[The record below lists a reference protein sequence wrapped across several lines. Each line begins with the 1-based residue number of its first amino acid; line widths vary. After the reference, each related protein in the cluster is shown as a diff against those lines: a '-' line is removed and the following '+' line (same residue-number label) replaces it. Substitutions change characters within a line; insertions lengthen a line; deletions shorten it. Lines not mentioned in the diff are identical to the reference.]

1 MCRSLPCVRALLPLA
16 LAVGLAAP
24 AAAQRIVPVPAV
36 PIADGPLH
44 EYPHL
49 AAAAD
54 GTLWITWMA
63 LEGGEEVVWL
73 RPFRDGA
80 FGEPVEVAR
89 GSMAYRP
96 RVATGPGGAVWV
108 TWSGRV
114 EGAPAVLARAWRG
127 GVGGPVRRVSLEG
140 EGWHPA
146 IAVDR
151 SGTAWL
157 AWEER
162 DGSRWRVVAATLGAD
177 DVARRPFAVGGGGGN
192 QMRPALLAEDDGV
205 WLAFDEYRG
214 GYDYD
219 VALRRL
225 DRDEPAVAVTAGPAL
240 EQAPALAAA
249 VGPGVWVAWHSN
261 RTDEGG
267 TGIARWIELRR
278 WDGRRLHEPP
288 PMPDRDLAARES
300 IQSFEFPAL
309 LADGERVWVLGRP
322 SQGFYAQVLAG
333 EAWTRLTPFGIEG
346 WGGRGQVAPAARA
359 GDGSV
364 WTVRRDIG
372 GVLLQRLS
380 LEAGQAAA
388 EGGPGGGARGAVAAA
403 DGAAAHAHGTAP
415 GQHTHAASGTGASA
429 DATAAGGSGV
439 EVEGLALFFGD
450 IHQHS
455 SLSDGM
461 GTVED
466 TYTRS
471 RDRYGLD
478 FAALADHEWFVR
490 NRLLPSEWAYIQAV
504 NASFHQPGRFISI
517 PAYEWTGRRVPLG
530 PGHKNVY
537 FPAEGHPIYSL
548 TDTLFDETPEL
559 FAQLKRDGALA
570 VPHHTGWT
578 GTDWEHHDP
587 VAQPEVEIVSVH
599 GAFEHMGNEPIVH
612 RGGTPGM
619 FVQDGWARGLRFGV
633 LGSSDGHGLEW
644 HHGVGRKED
653 PWRHGLTGVWA
664 PELTRDALFEALAA
678 RRVYATSGAP
688 IRLWLEA
695 RGGDGDGSGA
705 VPRAEMGGELSV
717 RGAPTL
723 ESRVVGTARVRY
735 VHLLRDNEVV
745 HSFGGDADGGRYG
758 SFTFVDEGVAP
769 GTHWYYLR
777 VVQDDG
783 EMAWSSPIWVTVEAP
798 TP

>member
-1 MCRSLPCVRALLPLA
+1 
-16 LAVGLAAP
+16 
-24 AAAQRIVPVPAV
+24 
-36 PIADGPLH
+36 
-44 EYPHL
+44 
-49 AAAAD
+49 
-54 GTLWITWMA
+54 
-63 LEGGEEVVWL
+63 
-73 RPFRDGA
+73 RDGR
-80 FGEPVEVAR
+80 FGEAMEVAR
-89 GSMAYRP
+89 GPMAYRP
-96 RVATGPGGAVWV
+96 RVAVGADGAVWV
-108 TWSGRV
+108 TWSGRAG
-114 EGAPAVLARAWRG
+114 GAPAVLARRYRG
-127 GVGGPVRRVSLEG
+127 DAPDRPVRVSRAG

-146 IAVDR
+146 IAVDEA
-151 SGTAWL
+151 GTAWL

-162 DGSRWRVVAATLGAD
+162 AGSRWRVMAAAVAGD
-177 DVARRPFAVGGGGGN
+177 DVARAPFAVSESDGN
-192 QMRPALLAEDDGV
+192 QMRPALVADDDGV

-214 GYDYD
+214 DYDYD
-219 VALRRL
+219 VALRRI
-225 DRDEPAVAVTAGPAL
+225 DRDERAAYVTAGPAL
-240 EQAPALAAA
+240 EQAAALAPAP
-249 VGPGVWVAWHSN
+249 GPGVWVAWHSN
-261 RTDEGG
+261 RSDGGG
-267 TGIARWIELRR
+267 TGVPRWIELRR
-278 WDGRRLHEPP
+278 WDGRVLAYPP

-300 IQSFEFPAL
+300 IQSFEFPTL
-309 LADGERVWVLGRP
+309 LADGERVWVFGRP
-322 SQGFYAQVLAG
+322 SQGFYAQVLSG
-333 EAWTRLTPFGIEG
+333 EAWTRLTPFGLEG
-346 WGGRGQVAPAARA
+346 WGGRGQVVPAVR
-359 GDGSV
+359 GPDGAA

-372 GVLLQRLS
+372 AILLQRLA
-380 LEAGQAAA
+380 LEEAGVAGAAGTPA
-388 EGGPGGGARGAVAAA
+388 GAA
-403 DGAAAHAHGTAP
+403 DAHGEAAHTADTPAGAAGHAHPGDAGSHSHGTGP
-415 GQHTHAASGTGASA
+415 GQHTHGPTRPLARA

-439 EVEGLALFFGD
+439 EVDGYRLFFGD

-504 NASFHQPGRFISI
+504 NASFHDPGTFVSI
-517 PAYEWTGRRVPLG
+517 PAYEWTGRRYPLG

-537 FPAEGHPIYSL
+537 FPDEGRPIYSL

-559 FAQLKRDGALA
+559 FAQLKRDGAVA
-570 VPHHTGWT
+570 VPHHIGWT

-633 LGSSDGHGLEW
+633 LGSSDGHGLAW

-653 PWRHGLTGVWA
+653 PWQQGLTGVWA
-664 PELTRDALFEALAA
+664 PELTREAVFEALKA

-695 RGGDGDGSGA
+695 RGGEGA
-705 VPRAEMGGELSV
+705 AVEEAPRAEMGGELSV
-717 RGAPTL
+717 SGPPTL

-735 VHLLRDNEVV
+735 VYLLRDNAVI
-745 HSFGGDADGGRYG
+745 HSYGGDADGGRYG
-758 SFTFVDEGVAP
+758 SFTFVDEDVAP

-777 VVQDDG
+777 VVQEDG
-783 EMAWSSPIWVTVEAP
+783 EVAWSSPIWVTVAGEGR
-798 TP
+798 